1 MKLSILEALNISV
14 TGFIVVLIILAL
26 LACIIVVLSKLVR
39 TFEKVANKKSGK
51 DLKQSD
57 AGKNDTV
64 SDAAPAAPS
73 TSAPTG
79 MVELYKTGEKT
90 AATIMAIVSHESGIP
105 LNRLDFKSIKLK
117 DETKNWNGSQTSQH
131 AFKRS
136 GNIGVTT
143 TQQMLQ
149 SEIDLKAK
157 NIIQEFFDDINKQ
170 ILLKVF

>member
-1 MKLSILEALNISV
+1 MKLSILEALNISA

-39 TFEKVANKKSGK
+39 TVEKVANKKSGK

-57 AGKNDTV
+57 AVKNETV

-73 TSAPTG
+73 ASAPTG

-117 DETKNWNGSQTSQH
+117 EDLELYKTDDKTAAAIMAIVSNQTGIPLNKL
-131 AFKRS
+131 AFKS
-136 GNIGVTT
+136 IK
-143 TQQMLQ
+143 LI
-149 SEIDLKAK
+149 EK
-157 NIIQEFFDDINKQ
+157 
-170 ILLKVF
+170 

>member
-1 MKLSILEALNISV
+1 MKLSILEALNISA

-51 DLKQSD
+51 AVKQSD
-57 AGKNDTV
+57 AVKNETV
-64 SDAAPAAPS
+64 SENAPAAPAA
-73 TSAPTG
+73 SAPTG

-117 DETKNWNGSQTSQH
+117 EDLELYKTDDKTAAAIMAIVSNQTGIPLNKL
-131 AFKRS
+131 AFKS
-136 GNIGVTT
+136 IK
-143 TQQMLQ
+143 LI
-149 SEIDLKAK
+149 EK
-157 NIIQEFFDDINKQ
+157 
-170 ILLKVF
+170 